1 MKFSELTAETWNEQ
15 QSYFDTCILP
25 LSGLQGSES
34 PIEVTKKL
42 TDLQRTLDILERI
55 YRGRIVIYPACHY
68 MSNLAFEGLV
78 EELKQSF
85 KFVVGATSSLMPIL
99 QIDALDALI
108 QTTDE
113 VRVKSI
119 IEQLWQAKS

>member
-1 MKFSELTAETWNEQ
+1 
-15 QSYFDTCILP
+15 
-25 LSGLQGSES
+25 
-34 PIEVTKKL
+34 
-42 TDLQRTLDILERI
+42 
-55 YRGRIVIYPACHY
+55 